1 MRLLLVNPRFPESFW
16 SFRWAVQ
23 RILPGKRAVNPPLGL
38 ATLAALCPPDWDVR
52 IVDENVES
60 IPLEPEADI
69 VGICGMGVQFGRQ
82 RELLEYYRSR
92 GCFVVAGGSY
102 ASLCPERF
110 DGLADCVICGE
121 AEYIWRRFCEDYAAG
136 APKALYRES
145 GIVALADSPVPRF
158 DLLKLERYT
167 TATLQFSRGC
177 PFLCDFCDIIVMFG
191 RKPRWKSS
199 EQVGR
204 ELDQLRA
211 RGVRNVFFVDD
222 NLIGNKKAAKELM
235 RFLAEYQRRHGYRF
249 AFGTEA
255 SINLSQDAELLRLFR
270 EANFTWV
277 FIGIESPDV
286 ESLKESRKTQNLH
299 EDVLTSVR
307 RIYGEGIDVLA
318 GFIVGFDNDTLE
330 AFDKQYRFVV
340 ESGIQAAMVG
350 LLTALPHTPL
360 HRRLEKEGRLIAGAD
375 SGDNTRLGTNFVPL
389 RMEYGA
395 MVEAYKSLHQR
406 LVRDADIAQRIRNK
420 LRYLG
425 NPVYEGEYG
434 PWERIVIVARLLMRG
449 ILAGGPRRVYHFLAS
464 LPYRAPSKLPQ
475 AIVDWIAALAMRDF
489 VRRHF
494 ADPPGAAAT
503 AMQVVAELRASLAG
517 YVAQGRAG
525 LQWDALSAALP
536 RLSVLLD
543 GGLDR
548 AFFARSGRHLE
559 RLMRRTSSRL
569 TLRVEALREADAA
582 HLRRLLKRLARY
594 GDRISIVARARALG
608 MLAIDSSVFHV
619 VVEA

>member
-16 SFRWAVQ
+16 SFKWAVE
-23 RILPGKRAVNPPLGL
+23 RVLPGKRAVNPPLGL

-69 VGICGMGVQFGRQ
+69 VGVCGMGVQFARQ
-82 RELLEYYRSR
+82 RELLEYYRAR

-102 ASLCPERF
+102 ASLCPDRF
-110 DGLADCVICGE
+110 EAIADSVICGE
-121 AEYIWRRFCEDYAAG
+121 AEYIWKRFCEDYAAG
-136 APKALYRES
+136 APRPLYRETGS
-145 GIVALADSPVPRF
+145 VSLTDSPVPRF
-158 DLLKLERYT
+158 DLLRLERYT

-191 RKPRWKSS
+191 RKPRWKSC

-204 ELDQLRA
+204 ELDELRA
-211 RGVRNVFFVDD
+211 RGVHNVFFVDD
-222 NLIGNKKAAKELM
+222 NLIGNKKAAKTLL
-235 RFLAEYQRRHGYRF
+235 RFLAQYQDRHGYRF

-255 SINLSQDAELLRLFR
+255 SINLSQDEELLRLFR

-330 AFDKQYRFVV
+330 AFGKQYRFVID
-340 ESGIQAAMVG
+340 SGIQAAMVG

-375 SGDNTRLGTNFVPL
+375 SGDNTKLGTNFLPL

-406 LVRDADIAQRIRNK
+406 LVRDGDIALRIRNK
-420 LRYLG
+420 LHYIG
-425 NPVYEGEYG
+425 APVYQGEYG
-434 PWERIVIVARLLMRG
+434 LAERVGIVARLLARG
-449 ILAGGPRRVYHFLAS
+449 ILPGGPRRIFHFLAS
-464 LPYRAPSKLPQ
+464 LPYLAPAKMPQ
-475 AIVDWIAALAMRDF
+475 ALVDWIAALAMRDY

-494 ADPPGAAAT
+494 AAPAASA
-503 AMQVVAELRASLAG
+503 AKLNRVVRDLRAAVAG
-517 YVAQGRAG
+517 YAAQGRAG
-525 LQWDALSAALP
+525 LQMESLSAALP
-536 RLSVLLD
+536 RLSLLI
-543 GGLDR
+543 GAGLDR

-559 RLMRRTSSRL
+559 RLMRCTSSRL
-569 TLRVEALREADAA
+569 TLRIDALREAEAA
-582 HLRRLLKRLARY
+582 HLRRLLRRLARY

-608 MLAIDSSVFHV
+608 ALAVDSSFFHV